1 MKLNNSK
8 LIWKILTKQEKKIGL
23 LLLVFMLVSMLM
35 ETLGI
40 GLIVP
45 ALGLISNPTIF
56 KSSILLNN
64 IIVFLEIKNNSQL
77 ILYTLG
83 FMLFVYSIKSVFQAY
98 LIWKQT
104 NYSYNLQERLSN
116 SLFEKYM
123 NEEYIFL
130 VNKNSSHLIQNI
142 TREVDLFNTVVSSSL
157 NLLSEIFIIVG
168 LIVLLFTN
176 EPTGTFFV
184 ISILGLAGFIFHS
197 ITKKK
202 ILKWGYE
209 RQVYEKERLKNL
221 NEGFGGI
228 KDIKLLGREL
238 YFINK
243 FKTSNK
249 ESARVGRLQ
258 AIIFQIPKLWLELLG
273 IIGLFT
279 IITTMI
285 LRGSK
290 PEEIFPILGLFTAT
304 AFKLIPSM
312 NKIISALQTIRY
324 GIPVVGSLSK
334 ELETNELIDQ
344 IQNIPELSINR
355 FTSSLILEN
364 ITFSYNEKKI
374 LNNTELE
381 IKKGDYIGIIGP
393 SGAGKSTLADI
404 ILNLLKPQSG
414 KIYFNDIDVLE
425 KKLKLTSTIGYVPQ
439 NIFLADAS
447 ILENIAFGIESTFV
461 DMDRIK
467 ASINDS
473 QLNELINSLP
483 EKEFTIIGERG
494 VKLSGGQRQRI
505 GIARALYNNP
515 EILLF
520 DEATSSLD
528 PVTEGEV
535 MKSIQALYGVKTI
548 IIITHRMST
557 LEKCDKIYKIENGQI
572 IEKIK

>member
-1 MKLNNSK
+1 MRLNNSK

-56 KSSILLNN
+56 QNSTLLNN
-64 IIVFLEIKNNSQL
+64 VIVFLEIKNNSQL

-83 FMLFVYSIKSVFQAY
+83 FMLFVYSIKSIFQAY

-116 SLFEKYM
+116 SLFEKYL
-123 NEEYIFL
+123 NEEYIIL

-157 NLLSEIFIIVG
+157 NLLSEIFIIIG

-184 ISILGLAGFIFHS
+184 VSILGLAGFIFHS

-228 KDIKLLGREL
+228 KDIKLLGRES

-249 ESARVGRLQ
+249 GTARVGRLQ
-258 AIIFQIPKLWLELLG
+258 AVIFQIPKLWLELLG

-279 IITTMI
+279 IISTMI

-312 NKIISALQTIRY
+312 NKIISALQTIKY
-324 GIPVVGSLSK
+324 GIPALGSLSK
-334 ELETNELIDQ
+334 ELESNETNDQ
-344 IQNIPELSINR
+344 LQNIPKLNTDKFS
-355 FTSSLILEN
+355 SSLILEN
-364 ITFSYNEKKI
+364 ITFSYNERKV
-374 LNNTELE
+374 LNNTKLE
-381 IKKGDYIGIIGP
+381 ITKGDYIGIIGP

-414 KIYFNDIDVLE
+414 KIYFNNIDILE
-425 KKLKLTSTIGYVPQ
+425 KKIKLTTTIGYVPQ
-439 NIFLADAS
+439 NIFLADTS
-447 ILENIAFGIESTFV
+447 IIENIAFGIESAFI
-461 DMDRIK
+461 DLDRIK

-473 QLNELINSLP
+473 QLSDLIYSLP
-483 EKEFTIIGERG
+483 EKEYTIIGERG

-528 PVTEGEV
+528 PATESEV
-535 MKSIQALYGVKTI
+535 MKSIHTLYGVKTI

-557 LEKCDKIYKIENGQI
+557 LEKCDKIYKIESGQI
-572 IEKIK
+572 IEIN